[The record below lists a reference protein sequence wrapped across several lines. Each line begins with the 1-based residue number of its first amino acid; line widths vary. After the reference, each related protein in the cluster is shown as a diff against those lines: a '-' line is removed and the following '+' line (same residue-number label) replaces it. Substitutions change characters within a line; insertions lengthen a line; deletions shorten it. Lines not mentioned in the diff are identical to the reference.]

1 MIRYVLK
8 QAIEEAIENLQ
19 IKLPNDNI
27 NINLEHPADFIHG
40 DYSSNVAMVVA
51 TQVGMSPNE
60 LAKAIKTE
68 LNRNL
73 PQEVEKVEVAGPG
86 FINFY
91 LSKKFFIDSL
101 KEILTKREKYG
112 ENNLG
117 EGKKVIVEYSSP
129 NIAKPFSI
137 GHLRSTIIGDAVA
150 NLLAMSG
157 YKVIRDNHLGDW
169 GTQFGKLIVA
179 IKKWGDFEAI
189 KKSDNPIKDLV
200 ALYVRFHDE
209 AENDERLEIEGRDAF
224 AKLEN
229 GDKEAREIWQTC
241 IDLSLKEFSS
251 IYKRLGVK
259 FDTEYGESFFVD
271 KIKPVYDELIKHNLL
286 VESEGA
292 KVVMFDEETKLPP
305 LIVEKS
311 DGSTIYAM
319 RDLAADLWRK
329 HEYEPDL
336 IINEVGA
343 EQSLYFQQLFKVEEL
358 LGWYKNGERVHVS
371 HGMYRFKD
379 GKMSTRKGNVIW
391 LEDVLSEAVRRASEF
406 NSSVAE
412 EVGIG
417 AIKYNDLKRESRID
431 IMFDWEEILNLKGNS
446 GPYLQYTYARTCS
459 ILEKAGGM
467 KEAKVADD
475 PGIIEKMLH
484 RFPGVVERATI
495 EYAPHHIC
503 TYLYG
508 LASAFN
514 SYYASNQIVSDEPT
528 SHYRV
533 ALTAAVGQVLKNGL
547 TLLGIESPEKM

>member
-8 QAIEEAIENLQ
+8 QAIGEAIENLQ

-27 NINLEHPADFIHG
+27 NVNLEHPADFTHG

-51 TQVGMSPNE
+51 KQVGMSPNE
-60 LAKAIKTE
+60 LAEAIKTE

-209 AENDERLEIEGRDAF
+209 VENDERLEIEGRDAF

-229 GDKEAREIWQTC
+229 GDREAREIWQTC
-241 IDLSLKEFSS
+241 IDLSLREFSS

-292 KVVMFDEETKLPP
+292 KVVMFGEETKLPP

-329 HEYEPDL
+329 NEYEPDL

-417 AIKYNDLKRESRID
+417 AIKYNDLKRESKID
-431 IMFDWEEILNLKGNS
+431 IVFDWEEVLNLKGNS

-547 TLLGIESPEKM
+547 TLLGIKSPEKM